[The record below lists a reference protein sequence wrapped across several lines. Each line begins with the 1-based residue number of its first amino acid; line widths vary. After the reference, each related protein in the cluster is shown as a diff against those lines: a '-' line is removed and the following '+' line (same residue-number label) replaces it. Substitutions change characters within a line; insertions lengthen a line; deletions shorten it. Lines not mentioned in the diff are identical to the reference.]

1 MRKSVYLLFF
11 LGVSC
16 MHKNIPLTAPQPVKK
31 AFSHSKHD
39 DVRHDDY
46 YWLRERENPEVIK
59 YLESENAY
67 TEAVMAAAKPLEAKI
82 FSELKSRVKEDEST
96 APVKDGNY
104 YYSAR
109 YEVGQ
114 QYPLHLRNNGSANGP
129 EEILINIPAQAQG
142 HSFYQSTG
150 PRMSPDHNKMAYAVD
165 TVGRRFYTIYFKDL
179 KTGKMLPDKIE
190 NVSGNMAWAN
200 DNETIFYSQQD
211 PKTLRVYR
219 VFRYSLKTNIAEL
232 VYEERDETFSC
243 YVYKSLSDKFV
254 YIGSYSTLSS
264 EVRYID
270 ADHPFNAPKLFAKR
284 EKEHKYTVSDH
295 VDRFYIVSNKEAK
308 NYRLMTAP
316 LENTDPSLWQEV
328 VPHRKDTYL
337 MDVTVFKNHLVL
349 EERFNGITQ
358 IHITDLEGK
367 NSYLIPFADQSYLAS
382 VGDNREFDTA
392 TLRYDYESMRLPPSV
407 YDFDMNTRQQVLV
420 KRDEVPSY
428 NEDLYR
434 TERLFLTVRDGTKVP
449 VSLIM
454 KKGLKL
460 DGTAPLLVYGYGSY
474 GANMDPWFNSEIFSL
489 VDRGFVYAKAHVR
502 GGSEMGREWYD
513 QGRTVNKKNT
523 FYDFIDCTM
532 ELINLKYAD
541 IQRVYAM
548 GGSAGGLLMGA
559 VMNMRPDLYRGIV
572 AQVPFVDVI
581 TTMLDDSIPLT
592 TSEYDEWG
600 NPNDK
605 LAYDYIKSYSP
616 YDNVK
621 DARYPNVLVTTGLHD
636 SQVQYWEPAKWVPRL
651 REHNKADTLI
661 LLKTDMEAGHGGA
674 SGRFDQLKET
684 ATEYAFILM
693 IDQPE
698 LLQ

>member
-1 MRKSVYLLFF
+1 
-11 LGVSC
+11 

-31 AFSHSKHD
+31 AFTHSKHGD
-39 DVRHDDY
+39 NRQDDY
-46 YWLRERENPEVIK
+46 YWLRERENPDVIK
-59 YLESENAY
+59 YLQSENAY
-67 TEAVMAAAKPLEAKI
+67 TESVMAPAKKIEEKI
-82 FSELKSRVKEDEST
+82 FGELKSRVKEDESS

-109 YEVGQ
+109 YELGQ
-114 QYPLHLRNNGSANGP
+114 QYPLHVRRLGSATGP
-129 EEILINIPAQAQG
+129 EEILLNIPALAQG

-150 PRMSPDHNKMAYAVD
+150 PRMSMDHTKMAYSVD
-165 TVGRRFYTIYFKDL
+165 TVGRRFFTIYFKDL
-179 KTGKMLPDKIE
+179 KTGTMLPDKIE

-200 DNETIFYSQQD
+200 DNETVFYSQQD
-211 PKTLRVYR
+211 PNTLRVNKI
-219 VFRYSLKTNIAEL
+219 FRYSLKTHKAEL
-232 VYEERDETFSC
+232 IYEEKDETFSC
-243 YVYKSLSDKFV
+243 YVYKSLSDKFI
-254 YIGSYSTLSS
+254 YIGSFSTLSS
-264 EVRYID
+264 EIRYID
-270 ADHPFNAPKLFAKR
+270 ADRPLNAATLFQKR
-284 EKEHKYTVSDH
+284 EKEVKYMVTDH
-295 VDRFYIVSNKEAK
+295 VDRFYITTNKDAK
-308 NYRLMTAP
+308 NFKLMTAE
-316 LENTDPSLWQEV
+316 LNNTAASAWKEL

-337 MDVTVFKNHLVL
+337 MDVTVFKNYIVL

-358 IHITDLEGK
+358 LQITDLHGK
-367 NSYLIPFADQSYLAS
+367 NPYLIPFADQSYLAS
-382 VGDNREFDTA
+382 VGDNREFDTDI
-392 TLRYDYESMRLPPSV
+392 LRYDYESMRLPSSV
-407 YDFDMNTRQQVLV
+407 YDFNMKTHQQVLV
-420 KRDEVPSY
+420 KRDEVPNY
-428 NEDLYR
+428 DENLYR
-434 TERLFLTVRDGTKVP
+434 TERVFLTVRDGTKVP

-454 KKGLKL
+454 KKDLKL
-460 DGTAPLLVYGYGSY
+460 DGSAPMLVYGYGSY

-489 VDRGFVYAKAHVR
+489 VDRGFVYAKAHIR

-532 ELINLKYAD
+532 ELVNLKYANP
-541 IQRVYAM
+541 QRVYAM

-559 VMNMRPDLYRGIV
+559 VMNMRPDLYKGMV

-600 NPNDK
+600 NPNEK
-605 LAYDYIKSYSP
+605 KAYDYIKSYSP

-651 REHNKADTLI
+651 REHNKSDSVI
-661 LLKTDMEAGHGGA
+661 LLKTDLEAGHGGA

-693 IDQPE
+693 LDQPDS
-698 LLQ
+698 L